1 MDFGK
6 LKLNEGVANG
16 NLAYDATQKTSEF
29 SRTQGK
35 EGQTGGTQN
44 SRERQNAQKTAKT
57 ITKQSPMLQTSLNN
71 SYDAMQAL
79 RGRKEL
85 IKMREAAK
93 YDWRKDLMEAANPN
107 DDPNH
112 PFVEVMPHSDY
123 RMKEAKKNLAKSMG
137 QDKMQQ
143 GSVTAGVGSSM
154 SESAVGY
161 ADRQTVKAKKDQGKA
176 LPKGINKKAVTNAD
190 NTATPKENAGR
201 RLFNANPQMKG
212 ELSKKALKGVETDA
226 FDNK

>member
-16 NLAYDATQKTSEF
+16 NLGFSASQNTSEF
-29 SRTQGK
+29 ARTQGK

-44 SRERQNAQKTAKT
+44 SKERQNAQKTAKVVA
-57 ITKQSPMLQTSLNN
+57 KQSPVLQTQMNN
-71 SYDAMQAL
+71 SYNPMLEL
-79 RGRKEL
+79 RSRKEL

-93 YDWRKDLMEAANPN
+93 FDWRKDLMEAANPE
-107 DDPNH
+107 DDPEH

-123 RMKEAKKNLAKSMG
+123 RMKEAKKNLGKGMA

-143 GSVTAGVGSSM
+143 GAVSAGSGSSM

-161 ADRQTVKAKKDQGKA
+161 NDKQPVKSKKDQGKA
-176 LPKGINKKAVTNAD
+176 LPKSKNKSKVTNSD

-201 RLFNANPQMKG
+201 RLFNAKPQ
-212 ELSKKALKGVETDA
+212 LKGKAQEKAKEGVVTDA
-226 FDNK
+226 FDN

>member
-16 NLAYDATQKTSEF
+16 NLGFSASQNTSEF
-29 SRTQGK
+29 ARTQGK

-44 SRERQNAQKTAKT
+44 SKERQNAQKTAKV
-57 ITKQSPMLQTSLNN
+57 ITKQSPVLQTQMNN
-71 SYDAMQAL
+71 SYNPMLDL
-79 RGRKEL
+79 RSRKEL

-93 YDWRKDLMEAANPN
+93 FDWRKDLMEAANHE
-107 DDPNH
+107 DDPEH

-123 RMKEAKKNLAKSMG
+123 RMKEAKKNLGKGMT

-143 GSVTAGVGSSM
+143 GAVSAGSGSSM

-161 ADRQTVKAKKDQGKA
+161 NDKQPVKSKKDQGKA
-176 LPKGINKKAVTNAD
+176 LPKSKNKSKVTNSD

-201 RLFNANPQMKG
+201 RLFNAKPQ
-212 ELSKKALKGVETDA
+212 LKGKAQEKAKEGVVTDA
-226 FDNK
+226 FDN

>member
-16 NLAYDATQKTSEF
+16 NLGFSASQNTSDF
-29 SRTQGK
+29 ARTQGK

-44 SRERQNAQKTAKT
+44 SKERQNAQKTAKVV
-57 ITKQSPMLQTSLNN
+57 TKQSPVLQTQMNN
-71 SYDAMQAL
+71 SYNPMLEL
-79 RGRKEL
+79 RSRKEL

-93 YDWRKDLMEAANPN
+93 FDWRKDLMEAANPE

-123 RMKEAKKNLAKSMG
+123 RMKEAKKNLGKGMA

-143 GSVTAGVGSSM
+143 GAVSAGVGGSM

-161 ADRQTVKAKKDQGKA
+161 NDTQPVKSKKDQGKA
-176 LPKGINKKAVTNAD
+176 LPKSKNKSKVTNSD

-201 RLFNANPQMKG
+201 RLFNAKPQ
-212 ELSKKALKGVETDA
+212 LKGKAQEKAKEGVVTNA
-226 FDNK
+226 FDN